1 MKILMNKKKNIML
14 IIGTVDYYLN
24 MAIISIVSVVNVT
37 NLLRGQKPSIC
48 RKQFLGF
55 NSRIRHVRY
64 HLITKGNLFNEK
76 LS

>member
-1 MKILMNKKKNIML
+1 MNEKKNIML
-14 IIGTVDYYLN
+14 IIGNVDYYLN
-24 MAIISIVSVVNVT
+24 MAIISIVNVT

-48 RKQFLGF
+48 RKQFLGC
-55 NSRIRHVRY
+55 NSRIRHVKY